1 MQNSEILI
9 DDFIKIELRV
19 AKVIKAETVDDAEK
33 LVKLY
38 LDVGDLGEKQVY
50 AGIKKHYSE
59 DELTGTN
66 VVLVYNLKPRKMRFG
81 VSEGMILASTD
92 REGKVY
98 LIRPSHDASPGDI
111 VR

>member
-1 MQNSEILI
+1 MENSEILI

-19 AKVIKAETVDDAEK
+19 AKVTKAEAVEDADK

-38 LDVGDLGEKQVY
+38 LDVGELGEKQVF
-50 AGIKKHYSE
+50 AGIKMHYSE

-81 VSEGMILASTD
+81 AVSYTHLRAHET
-92 REGKVY
+92 
-98 LIRPSHDASPGDI
+98 
-111 VR
+111 

>member
-1 MQNSEILI
+1 MENSEILI

-19 AKVIKAETVDDAEK
+19 AKVIKAEAVEDADK
-33 LVKLY
+33 LVKLF
-38 LDVGDLGEKQVY
+38 LDVGEFGEKQVF
-50 AGIKKHYSE
+50 AGVKMHYSE

-81 VSEGMILASTD
+81 VSEGMILASTNK
-92 REGKVY
+92 EGKVY
-98 LIRPSHDASPGDI
+98 LIRPSQDASPGDI